1 MIVAQTPQHVVQN
14 DKEQVNFWEST
25 SAIVIG
31 VVVIVALII
40 ARGWSKRIHQK
51 RDEVVRKEKEEN
63 NK

>member
-31 VVVIVALII
+31 IVVIVALIVT
-40 ARGWSKRIHQK
+40 RGWSKRIHQK